1 MGRGHW
7 CGSGIVVGPMNARS
21 GYSVGN
27 ALQQSVHVLQ
37 SRVEEC
43 LSSQADLDRSAREI
57 IERRGEAFVELARHY
72 LPAVDQ
78 QTVANTFQEV
88 RSQLM
93 EVLVRKQ
100 RHERELQEMLRS
112 DEAEESRLE
121 KELEQTTQQ
130 LNEKVAQREKL
141 EKEVARRLESDTE
154 FQRLS
159 KEALTAEKELNRN
172 EDRVAEIKQ
181 EAARKLPSY
190 EKSSLFQYLHKRG
203 FGTSGYTK
211 SGLTKRL
218 DHWVAKLINYSKAK
232 RGYEFLRVTPE
243 LMAQEVGRR
252 RDQFNALMELV
263 EACEDR
269 HADEVGLTAVMR
281 QGQELGQARDQL
293 VTAIGKHQD
302 LFDKHRKELL
312 TLENS
317 RGEYYE
323 QAVERMKEFL
333 GGLEKWRLEHTS
345 RSTPDPTD
353 DQIVAELNWLG
364 DELDK
369 IKRQS
374 ADLVAEQNM
383 WKGRTSELQDIWQ
396 RFRRADYD
404 SSRSMFHPDF
414 DIEAHLEHF
423 IRGQLSRDDLWSS
436 IKSAQQFA
444 PPWYQDQDY
453 GHGNRGVGTDF
464 SYVLLR
470 VLTEIA
476 GQALRHAAE
485 RGMQRRSP
493 IRQQQRSDSGRPIFK
508 DGGFTRGRGF

>member
-1 MGRGHW
+1 M
-7 CGSGIVVGPMNARS
+7 
-21 GYSVGN
+21 
-27 ALQQSVHVLQ
+27 QVLQ
-37 SRVEEC
+37 GRVEEC
-43 LSSQADLDRSAREI
+43 LGTLADLDRSAHEI
-57 IERRGEAFVELARHY
+57 IERRGEAFVELAKHY
-72 LPAVDQ
+72 LPTVDQ

-88 RSQLM
+88 RGQLM
-93 EVLVRKQ
+93 DVLVRKQ
-100 RHERELQEMLRS
+100 RHERELQQTLRA
-112 DEAEESRLE
+112 DEAEEARLE
-121 KELEQTTQQ
+121 KELQQITRQ
-130 LNEKVAQREKL
+130 LNEKVAQREEL
-141 EKEVARRLESDTE
+141 EKAVAQRFESDAE

-159 KEALTAEKELNRN
+159 KEALVAEKELNRN
-172 EDRVAEIKQ
+172 EGRVDEIKQ
-181 EAARKLPSY
+181 EAAKKLPSY

-211 SGLTKRL
+211 GGLTRRL
-218 DHWVAKLINYSKAK
+218 DGWVARLINYSKAK

-269 HADEVGLTAVMR
+269 HADEVGLTEVMR
-281 QGQELGQARDQL
+281 QGQELGQSRDGL
-293 VTAIGKHQD
+293 VAAIGKHHD

-312 TLENS
+312 ALEGS
-317 RGEYYE
+317 RNEYYE
-323 QAVERMKEFL
+323 QAVGRMKEFL

-345 RSTPDPTD
+345 RATPDPQD

-364 DELDK
+364 EELDK
-369 IKRQS
+369 IKRQN
-374 ADLVAEQNM
+374 ADLVSEQNM
-383 WKGRTSELQDIWQ
+383 WKSRTSELQDIWQ

-423 IRGQLSRDDLWSS
+423 VRGQLSRDDLWAS

-444 PPWYQDQDY
+444 PPWHQDEDY
-453 GHGNRGVGTDF
+453 RRDHRGTGTDF

-493 IRQQQRSDSGRPIFK
+493 IRQQQRSDSGRPRFK
-508 DGGFTRGRGF
+508 DSGFTRGRGF